1 MKEEKEEDDEKS
13 PAQGGIR
20 THDLQVL
27 QPRPYLVDVAS
38 HQGRKED
45 LGERRRHRVHRRH
58 DVRVHEVLQ
67 HTGLLLKRS
76 QLILSEI

>member
-1 MKEEKEEDDEKS
+1 MKEEKEKDDEKS
-13 PAQGGIR
+13 PAYGGIR
-20 THDLQVL
+20 NHNLQITKRVL

-45 LGERRRHRVHRRH
+45 LGERRRHRVDRRH

-67 HTGLLLKRS
+67 HTGLL
-76 QLILSEI
+76 